1 MNLIVSMFLQ
11 LIVWSSYLLHSNYA
25 ARHPVS
31 PCPNVFSF
39 EGEQENDRWSGVINF
54 SSNIELAGLTYK
66 IQLDRPSQ
74 LLVVGIQTITM
85 AINGL

>member
-1 MNLIVSMFLQ
+1 MSLIVAVFLQ
-11 LIVWSSYLLHSNYA
+11 FIIWCYLLHSNYA

-31 PCPNVFSF
+31 PCPNVFTF

-66 IQLDRPSQ
+66 IQLDRQTQ
-74 LLVVGIQTITM
+74 LLVVSGIEHH
-85 AINGL
+85 